1 MTESATDL
9 VDAALFDRDRLDP
22 ESPYQRSGPAWGAII
37 SLSFGTFGLVTAEF
51 LPASV
56 LTPLAHDL
64 RITTGTAGQALTATA
79 IVAAISAPIMAIVTK
94 RLDRRVVIWAMTLL
108 LILSNVLAEVAGS
121 LPVLLAARV
130 VLGISL
136 GGFWSISAAL
146 AMRLVPSHLMPRAMS
161 IILTGVS
168 VASVC
173 AAPIGAYVGDI
184 WGWRASF
191 KVAAIVSAVALLV
204 QLVTIPPLPPIEVR
218 RFRSPLD
225 VAKNPTMKVALLV
238 VLLVASGHF
247 AGFAYIRDFLER
259 VLPLDKE
266 LIPLVFLASGMAG
279 VFGNLAGAFLTKHS
293 LKAVAALPPLLIA
306 VAAVSLLT
314 MGASALISAIAV
326 TVWGFAFGAVPVGLQ
341 TWMVLRVAPEQAESA
356 GVLMVI
362 AFQVPIAAGTAF
374 GGLLVDHT
382 GIASV
387 FVYSAVAT
395 FLAVVTVLLLG
406 PNRKT

>member
-1 MTESATDL
+1 
-9 VDAALFDRDRLDP
+9 
-22 ESPYQRSGPAWGAII
+22 
-37 SLSFGTFGLVTAEF
+37 
-51 LPASV
+51 
-56 LTPLAHDL
+56 
-64 RITTGTAGQALTATA
+64 
-79 IVAAISAPIMAIVTK
+79 
-94 RLDRRVVIWAMTLL
+94 
-108 LILSNVLAEVAGS
+108 
-121 LPVLLAARV
+121 
-130 VLGISL
+130 
-136 GGFWSISAAL
+136 
-146 AMRLVPSHLMPRAMS
+146 PSHLMPRAMS

-259 VLPLDKE
+259 VPPLDKE

>member
-1 MTESATDL
+1 
-9 VDAALFDRDRLDP
+9 
-22 ESPYQRSGPAWGAII
+22 
-37 SLSFGTFGLVTAEF
+37 
-51 LPASV
+51 
-56 LTPLAHDL
+56 
-64 RITTGTAGQALTATA
+64 
-79 IVAAISAPIMAIVTK
+79 
-94 RLDRRVVIWAMTLL
+94 
-108 LILSNVLAEVAGS
+108 S

-161 IILTGVS
+161 VILTGVS

-225 VAKNPTMKVALLV
+225 VAKNPAMKVAVLV

-247 AGFAYIRDFLER
+247 ASFAYIRAFLES
-259 VLPLDKE
+259 VPALDKKS
-266 LIPLVFLASGMAG
+266 IPLVFLAFGTAG

-314 MGASALISAIAV
+314 MRASALTSAIAV
-326 TVWGFAFGAVPVGLQ
+326 AVWGFAFGAVPVGLQ
-341 TWMVLRVAPEQAESA
+341 TWMVLRAAPKQAESA

-362 AFQVPIAAGTAF
+362 TFQVAIAAGTTC

-395 FLAVVTVLLLG
+395 FLAVLTVFLLG

>member
-1 MTESATDL
+1 M
-9 VDAALFDRDRLDP
+9 DAALFDRDRLDP

-259 VLPLDKE
+259 VPPLDKE